1 MSNLEMREPSL
12 SSACLGSHLARL
24 ELKVALE
31 ELHKRVPVYSIKPGE
46 TPIYTAAIRGLKYLP
61 LVFAS

>member
-1 MSNLEMREPSL
+1 M